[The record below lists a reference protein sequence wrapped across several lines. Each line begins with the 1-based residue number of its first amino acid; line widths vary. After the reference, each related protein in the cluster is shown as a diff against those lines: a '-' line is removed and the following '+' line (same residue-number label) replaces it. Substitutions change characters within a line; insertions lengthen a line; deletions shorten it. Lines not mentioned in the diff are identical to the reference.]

1 MPVISGL
8 PVTSRTPLARAA
20 AVALLLSMTGAATAW
35 ACVPQPTIVAVQ
47 PRASAPAGGQVTV
60 LGDNFDGA
68 PVEIR
73 WNGLQGTLL
82 GTGNGPSF
90 SIPITVP
97 DDEPGLYV
105 LTALSRQPGGGVGG
119 TARASFQIQA
129 GDGAVATAEPEATA
143 EADAVGAAGGV
154 ASTAVVT
161 GTAIGVFAA
170 GALTMWLGTRLGRR
184 LDRRAGSG

>member
-1 MPVISGL
+1 MLL
-8 PVTSRTPLARAA
+8 PITTPLTRAMA
-20 AVALLLSMTGAATAW
+20 AVGLLLSMAVAATAW

-47 PRASAPAGGQVTV
+47 PRASGPAGGQVTV

-73 WNGLQGTLL
+73 WNGLQGALL

-97 DDEPGLYV
+97 DGEPGLYV

-119 TARASFQIQA
+119 TARASFQIEA
-129 GDGAVATAEPEATA
+129 GDGAG
-143 EADAVGAAGGV
+143 GAAATPGSHEEDGPAAAAGPAASSLV
-154 ASTAVVT
+154 AGAAV
-161 GTAIGVFAA
+161 GVFAA

-184 LDRRAGSG
+184 SAGRGGSG